1 MYLHFYV
8 LGVSAACMLLGFY
21 FRLASFVFAVGF
33 TYVFLIDQCWYQNHY
48 YLVCLL
54 SLLCIF
60 LPAQRALSLDA
71 WRRPTL
77 RSDIAPRWSLHLL
90 RVQIGIPYFFGG
102 LAKIN
107 GDWLH
112 GQPMGI
118 WLTSQSEFPRIGR
131 FLTQAWCA
139 YLFSYGGMLFDL
151 LVVPLLLWRRSRWIT
166 LLVVIGF
173 HLLNASLFNIG
184 YFPWLML
191 LATALVFVPP
201 EQIAKL
207 RLWRRNKTVADEAT
221 DADQRLAA
229 WQRWSVAALTLYAIV
244 QTVVPLRYLL
254 YPGNPAWTS
263 EASYFAWRMKL
274 HNQRF
279 HISFRAVN
287 PVTGKSST
295 EDGRYLLTRV
305 QEYKLTH
312 PDMILQLCHALSR
325 DLTSDPER
333 PVEIYVDAKLA
344 LNDRPL
350 LTFIDSNVN
359 LAAEC
364 RTLGHAQWIVP
375 LEVAES
381 KNVHPPSPPQPP
393 RRRAGRP
400 APIGIFEDVHVGRSL

>member
-139 YLFSYGGMLFDL
+139 YLFSYGACYLICWSCRCCCGGVRDG
-151 LVVPLLLWRRSRWIT
+151 SRCW
-166 LLVVIGF
+166 
-173 HLLNASLFNIG
+173 SL
-184 YFPWLML
+184 
-191 LATALVFVPP
+191 
-201 EQIAKL
+201 
-207 RLWRRNKTVADEAT
+207 
-221 DADQRLAA
+221 
-229 WQRWSVAALTLYAIV
+229 
-244 QTVVPLRYLL
+244 
-254 YPGNPAWTS
+254 
-263 EASYFAWRMKL
+263 
-274 HNQRF
+274 
-279 HISFRAVN
+279 
-287 PVTGKSST
+287 
-295 EDGRYLLTRV
+295 
-305 QEYKLTH
+305 
-312 PDMILQLCHALSR
+312 
-325 DLTSDPER
+325 
-333 PVEIYVDAKLA
+333 
-344 LNDRPL
+344 
-350 LTFIDSNVN
+350 
-359 LAAEC
+359 
-364 RTLGHAQWIVP
+364 
-375 LEVAES
+375 
-381 KNVHPPSPPQPP
+381 
-393 RRRAGRP
+393 
-400 APIGIFEDVHVGRSL
+400 